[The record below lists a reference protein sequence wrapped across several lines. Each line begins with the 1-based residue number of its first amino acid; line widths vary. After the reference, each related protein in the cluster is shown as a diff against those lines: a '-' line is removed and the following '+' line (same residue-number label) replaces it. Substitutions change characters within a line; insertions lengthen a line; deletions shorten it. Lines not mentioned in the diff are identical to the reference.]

1 MWATAA
7 KVGHAMCHLLCQF
20 LWNIVLHSATLLLGM
35 YPQEITGYMC
45 KPVCEWLWYSPQV
58 YNSETLETKI
68 YKEAGSINHDYKH
81 ITG

>member
-1 MWATAA
+1 
-7 KVGHAMCHLLCQF
+7 
-20 LWNIVLHSATLLLGM
+20 M

-58 YNSETLETKI
+58 YNGETLETRI